1 MQNKQEQIIGMF
13 DAIAQKYDRAN
24 HALSLGIDISWRKEA
39 CRRAFDALQDSLNRP
54 LTILD
59 VACGSGDMIK
69 HWHNAADTQ
78 GVEIAQICGFDPSAN
93 MLEVAKAKL
102 EGYKDTHFL
111 QGEAKALPFENES
124 VDILSIAYGL
134 RNVLEYKQALSEF
147 ARVLKKGGVL
157 VVLEFLKSEKPTIL
171 GRIAGYYTRKILPLL
186 GGVIT
191 SNFKAYQ
198 YLPNSIES
206 FITARELE
214 ELLQERGVQKNFCK
228 TYSAG
233 ISTLFIGV
241 KE

>member
-13 DAIAQKYDRAN
+13 DAIAQKYDKAN
-24 HALSLGIDISWRKEA
+24 HALSLGIDISWRKES
-39 CRRAFDALQDSLNRP
+39 CKRAFSALQDSLNHP
-54 LTILD
+54 LAILD

-78 GVEIAQICGFDPSAN
+78 GVKIAQICGFDPSAN

-102 EGYKDTHFL
+102 EGYKDTHFV

-157 VVLEFLKSEKPTIL
+157 VVLEFLKSEKPTLL

-198 YLPNSIES
+198 YLPNSIEN
-206 FITARELE
+206 FISTRELE